1 MRISGWRPVEPGG
14 GSLFNSEPDLSIR
27 HSETHSWPLSEPLGD
42 GGALFPTPDAP
53 LCESGDLLLGLILRL
68 DA

>member
-42 GGALFPTPDAP
+42 GGALFGATESP
-53 LCESGDLLLGLILRL
+53 LGEGGDLLLSLIFRL